1 MATSSA
7 KTVAEYLEGL
17 PKDRR
22 AAIEAVRKVVRKNLP
37 KGYREA
43 MGYGMIVWQVPLDR
57 YPDTYNGQPLCYA
70 ALAAQKSYC
79 ALYLMGVYQ
88 VPAQAA
94 ALAAAFKAER
104 KRADMGR
111 SCIRFRAPEDLPL
124 ATIGKLV
131 AGTSVEA
138 FIAQHEAS
146 RKRE

>member
-7 KTVAEYLEGL
+7 KTVAEYLESL

-22 AAIEAVRKVVRKNLP
+22 AAIEAVRRVVRRNVP

-57 YPDTYNGQPLCYA
+57 HPDTYNGQPLCYV
-70 ALAAQKSYC
+70 ALASQKSYC

-88 VPAQAA
+88 VPSQAA
-94 ALAAAFKAER
+94 ALAAAFKAEGL
-104 KRADMGR
+104 KADMGK

-124 ATIGKLV
+124 VTIGKLV
-131 AGTSVEA
+131 AGTSVDA
-138 FIAQHEAS
+138 FIARHEANRR
-146 RKRE
+146 RK